1 MKKTLTV
8 LVLWLLAAG
17 VAFAQKML
25 IIEQANVAKTTRL
38 FPGDRL
44 IFRLEGE
51 EDYWYDRT
59 ITEILPETNS
69 LLLDNYLVKVE
80 DIAAIKIHKKTIWRI
95 VGGSLFSFGVS
106 LGFATGIAALYG
118 DDYNYPLLA
127 GASVSS
133 FLAGRYLLKRKKVRL
148 GEKYRLRIIE
158 VKF

>member
-1 MKKTLTV
+1 MKIIVTLLFFLGFLT
-8 LVLWLLAAG
+8 G
-17 VAFAQKML
+17 SVAAQKML

-51 EDYWYDRT
+51 ENYWYERT

-80 DIAAIKIHKKTIWRI
+80 DIAAIKIHKKTIWR
-95 VGGSLFSFGVS
+95 VAGGALLSLGVS
-106 LGFATGIAALYG
+106 LGFATGVAAIYG

-127 GASVSS
+127 GASVGS
-133 FLAGRYLLKRKKVRL
+133 FLTGRYLLKRKKLKL
-148 GEKYRLRIIE
+148 GEKHRLRIIE

>member
-1 MKKTLTV
+1 MKIIVTLLLFLGFLSGTV
-8 LVLWLLAAG
+8 T
-17 VAFAQKML
+17 AQKML

-44 IFRLEGE
+44 IFRLAGE
-51 EDYWYDRT
+51 ENYWYDRT

-69 LLLDNYLVKVE
+69 LLLDNYLVRLD
-80 DIAAIKIHKKTIWRI
+80 DIVAIKVHKKTIWRI
-95 VGGSLFSFGVS
+95 AGGALLSFGVS
-106 LGFATGIAALYG
+106 LGFATSIAAIYG

-127 GASVSS
+127 GASAGS
-133 FLAGRYLLKRKKVRL
+133 FLTGRYLLKRKKLKL